1 MTKLLRYMKGR
12 EWLFF
17 LVSLVFIISQ
27 VWLDLKLPDYMSEIT
42 TLVETEGSAMADIW
56 ASGGKMLLCSLGS
69 LASSI
74 IVCYLASSI
83 AASFSRRLRT
93 AMFDK
98 VESFSMEEINSFSTA
113 SLITRSTNDVVQVQ
127 MLIVLSMQV
136 VIKAPAM
143 AIWAITKIAGK
154 AWQWSLATGIA
165 IVLLVGFLAIA
176 MVLTFPK
183 FRKIQWL
190 QDALNHAA
198 RENLSGIRVVRAYN
212 AEEYQ
217 ERKFEKANTDL
228 LKNQLFAN
236 RTMTLL
242 SPFMNITMNCLN
254 MSIYWIGAVLINAV
268 VIENAASI
276 ATRVD
281 IFADMIVFMSYA
293 MQVIMSFIMIVM
305 VFIVAPRALVAA
317 KRINEVLE
325 TEPKIVDSAKPQPE
339 ETCVG
344 EVEFRNVSF
353 TYPGGSGNVLTD
365 ISFTAHRGET
375 VAFIGSTGSGKTTLV
390 NLIPRFYDVTEGAVL
405 VDGVDVRDYEL
416 EKLYKKLSYVS
427 QRAVMFSGDIEDN
440 VAFGANADRA
450 KLRDALHISQSEE
463 FVDGLEDGVKSHV
476 AQGGTNFSGGQ
487 KQRLSIARA
496 LCRDAEILIFDDTFS
511 ALDFKTDRELRDAL
525 KAKTENE
532 TKLIVA
538 QRIGTIMSADKI
550 IVLDEGRQVGTGT
563 HQELMKNC
571 EVYRQI
577 ALSQLSEEELAI

>member
-42 TLVETEGSAMADIW
+42 TLVKTEGSAMADIW

-83 AASFSRRLRT
+83 AASFSRRLRA

-165 IVLLVGFLAIA
+165 VVLLVGFLTIA

>member
-1 MTKLLRYMKGR
+1 MIKLFRYMKGR

-17 LVSLVFIISQ
+17 LVSLVFIVSQ

-56 ASGGKMLLCSLGS
+56 TAGGMMLLCSLGS
-69 LASSI
+69 LVSSI
-74 IVCYLASSI
+74 IVCYFASSI
-83 AASFSRRLRT
+83 AASFSRRLRA

-143 AIWAITKIAGK
+143 AVWAITKIAGK

-165 IVLLVGFLAIA
+165 VVLLCGFLAIA
-176 MVLTFPK
+176 MALTFPK
-183 FRKIQWL
+183 FRKVQWL

-217 ERKFEKANTDL
+217 EEKFEKANTDL

-317 KRINEVLE
+317 KRINEVLD
-325 TEPKIVDSAKPQPE
+325 TEPKIVDSRKAQPE
-339 ETCVG
+339 ETSLG

-353 TYPGGSGNVLTD
+353 TYPGGSGKVLTD
-365 ISFTAHRGET
+365 INFTAHRGET

-427 QRAVMFSGDIEDN
+427 QRAVMFSGNIEDN
-440 VAFGANADRA
+440 VAFGANADKA
-450 KLRDALHISQSEE
+450 KIYDALHISQSEE
-463 FVDGLEDGVKSHV
+463 FVNSLEDGVKSHV

-525 KAKTENE
+525 RDKTANA

-563 HQELMKNC
+563 HKQLLKNC

>member
-42 TLVETEGSAMADIW
+42 TLVKTEGSAMADIW

-511 ALDFKTDRELRDAL
+511 ALDFKPDRELRDAL

>member
-440 VAFGANADRA
+440 VAFGANADSA

-563 HQELMKNC
+563 HRELMKNC

>member
-1 MTKLLRYMKGR
+1 MIKLLRYMKGR

-17 LVSLVFIISQ
+17 LVSLVFIVSQ

-56 ASGGKMLLCSLGS
+56 TAGGMMLLCSLGS
-69 LASSI
+69 LVSSI
-74 IVCYLASSI
+74 IVCYFASSI
-83 AASFSRRLRT
+83 AASFSRRLRA

-143 AIWAITKIAGK
+143 AVWAITKIAGK

-165 IVLLVGFLAIA
+165 VVLLCGFLAIA
-176 MVLTFPK
+176 MALTFPK
-183 FRKIQWL
+183 FRKVQWL

-217 ERKFEKANTDL
+217 EEKFEKANTDL

-317 KRINEVLE
+317 KRINEVLD
-325 TEPKIVDSAKPQPE
+325 TEPKIVDSRKAQPE
-339 ETCVG
+339 ETSLG

-353 TYPGGSGNVLTD
+353 TYPGGSGKVLTD
-365 ISFTAHRGET
+365 INFTAHRGET

-440 VAFGANADRA
+440 VAFGANADKA
-450 KLRDALHISQSEE
+450 KIYDALHISQSEE
-463 FVDGLEDGVKSHV
+463 FVNSLEDGVKSHV

-525 KAKTENE
+525 RDKTANA

-563 HQELMKNC
+563 HKQLLKNC

>member
-1 MTKLLRYMKGR
+1 MIKLLRYMKGR

-353 TYPGGSGNVLTD
+353 TYPGGNGNVLTD

-496 LCRDAEILIFDDTFS
+496 LCRGAEILIFDDTFS

-563 HQELMKNC
+563 HRELMKNC